1 MLSSRLAA
9 THLNASNLGTMSL
22 PIKISFGRAA
32 NWATAVQK
40 DVGGSASPLSVRLPS
55 LIHIAMSHRAPVE
68 RREVGRAVWRGLYY
82 GREGFYV
89 RGPDSRRKS
98 CPKLCTVTTREHPKA
113 RYARCAK
120 KARAHRIGTKK
131 GVFTIPVHDF

>member
-9 THLNASNLGTMSL
+9 THLNGPNLGKINV
-22 PIKISFGRAA
+22 PINLSCDQAA
-32 NWATAVQK
+32 NWATAVRK
-40 DVGGSASPLSVRLPS
+40 DVGGSASPLSVRMPS

-68 RREVGRAVWRGLYY
+68 RREVGRAVWRGLYD

-98 CPKLCTVTTREHPKA
+98 CPKVCTVTSR
-113 RYARCAK
+113 
-120 KARAHRIGTKK
+120 
-131 GVFTIPVHDF
+131 